1 MRRALGTRAVGHAG
15 TLDPFATGLLI
26 VLVGKATRLARFA
39 EQQTKAYLATARLGF
54 ATTTDDL
61 TGEAIE
67 GLEAGRGVAERGPP
81 GPQEIEAAIASFHGT
96 SLQRPPAYS
105 AKKVD
110 GERSYAR
117 ARRGETVELAPVPI
131 TVYQAELV
139 GYVYPEVQFRMTVTA
154 GSYIRG
160 IARDLGERLGT
171 GAHLIALRR
180 EAIGRLTVAEAVAL
194 ESVSRG
200 DVRAP
205 LAAVGHLPHLIVSV
219 EEAAA
224 LGHGKVVRRTEAL
237 APVDG
242 PVVALS
248 EAEQLLA
255 IGRIEDG
262 MFYPEVV
269 LEAAG

>member
-1 MRRALGTRAVGHAG
+1 MGHAG

-26 VLVGKATRLARFA
+26 VLVGKATRLARYA
-39 EQQTKAYLATARLGF
+39 EQQAKTYLATARLGF

-61 TGEAIE
+61 TGERLAS
-67 GLEAGRGVAERGPP
+67 GGSGVGALGEPP
-81 GPQEIEAAIASFHGT
+81 GPPDRPEVEAAVTGFLGS

-110 GERSYAR
+110 GQRSYAR

-131 TVYQAELV
+131 AVHQAELLE
-139 GYVYPEVQFRMTVTA
+139 YAYPEVQFRMTVTA

-171 GAHLIALRR
+171 GGHLIALRR
-180 EAIGRLTVAEAVAL
+180 EAIGGMTVAEAVAL
-194 ESVSRG
+194 ESLSR
-200 DVRAP
+200 DAVRAP
-205 LAAVGHLPHLIVSV
+205 LAAVGHLPRLIVSA
-219 EEAAA
+219 EEAVA
-224 LGHGKVVRRTEAL
+224 LGHGKAVRRAEAL
-237 APVDG
+237 APVEG